1 MRALLILLSVLFVL
15 LLGPG
20 VEAEVGQVEVE
31 VTSAEAG
38 AAVEDVEN
46 LNSGRYRLASPIRRC
61 RRYRKCHLRL
71 LEYLPFYI
79 ECYHYRG
86 CRYHIRKKKC
96 VQKSWGTRFM
106 C

>member
-38 AAVEDVEN
+38 VAIGDVEN
-46 LNSGRYRLASPIRRC
+46 SITDGLATQHRRC
-61 RRYRKCHLRL
+61 RR
-71 LEYLPFYI
+71 
-79 ECYHYRG
+79 
-86 CRYHIRKKKC
+86 
-96 VQKSWGTRFM
+96 
-106 C
+106 